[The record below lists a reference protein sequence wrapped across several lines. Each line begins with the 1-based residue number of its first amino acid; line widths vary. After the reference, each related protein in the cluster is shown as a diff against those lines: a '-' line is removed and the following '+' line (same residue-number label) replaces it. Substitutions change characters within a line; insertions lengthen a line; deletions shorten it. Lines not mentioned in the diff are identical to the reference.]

1 MNEEADIIQT
11 DEAYEDSAREL
22 ETPLESPEGDIPEE
36 EELTSD
42 GDIIEETE
50 EVSSEEADQ
59 RSDAEEL
66 SLIRSEIMKLKEE
79 LRQLDELKAQS
90 QRMLKEFDE
99 FLELFPDKRIESIP
113 DEVWAVARSGSSL
126 AAAYALYEKKREASQ
141 RLAEKVNAKNAALS
155 AGKAGSDGAAE
166 YFSYEQVRQ
175 MSQAEVRKNYTKIR
189 ESMKKWN

>member
-11 DEAYEDSAREL
+11 DEAYEDSTREL

-42 GDIIEETE
+42 GDIIEEAE

>member
-11 DEAYEDSAREL
+11 DEAFLDSAREL

-42 GDIIEETE
+42 GDIIEET
-50 EVSSEEADQ
+50 DQ

-66 SLIRSEIMKLKEE
+66 SLIRSEITKLKEE